1 MHAHTNFLPC
11 WLGNSCHEVD
21 VGKKKKKNIRLKDP
35 LHT

>member
-21 VGKKKKKNIRLKDP
+21 VGKKKKNIRLKDP